1 MSKFS
6 IAVLLSAIASFITPK
21 NDALR
26 LEVEEPSYE
35 EAIANDLDEIP
46 ALPFQ
51 ILEGDTNKVKK
62 NPNDR
67 VGDATQQEYVTPL
80 QLGNPSNFSTSF
92 ELEDD
97 LSGFTI
103 YEKVG
108 EVDFR
113 RPSFISLEDYIRYR
127 REKEA
132 SDYFREQSLLS
143 NAENQQ
149 GLELNIDMEALSDV
163 FGGGSVSI
171 RPTGY
176 ATLDFGI
183 DRNRTDNPNLPIRQQ
198 RVTTFNFD
206 QQIQLGVIGQIGE
219 KLRLNAN
226 FDTQATFDF
235 DNELKLEHQGTEDQI
250 LQDIKAG
257 TVSMQLGNSLIQG
270 RQNLF
275 GLQTRLKFGPVYVSA
290 IASTERGKVESITV
304 SGGGAIETPF
314 EKEAT
319 EYDMNRHFFLSH
331 FFRSK
336 YEANLSTLP
345 ANQSTLRINRVEIWV
360 EQQGNTRNNRNA
372 VGLVDLG
379 ENNQPIAQGQG
390 QVFNENLTLDA
401 NNRYPD
407 NESNNLYDLLT
418 SDPAIRTQNSAKGA
432 IEALPGLQMQN
443 TADFQVL
450 GNMRRL
456 QPNEYTVNTTLGYV
470 SLNSPIPTD
479 QVLFVAYNYS
489 LNGAVRQVG
498 EFSDDVPPDGLNSN
512 VLFVKM
518 LKPSVLRVSPYPAWD
533 LMMKNIYNIGYG
545 LKSDGFFLDI
555 KYESGTSAGKINFL
569 PTGAV
574 ANLPLIQVAGVD
586 NVTNN
591 TAPGPDNYF
600 DYIEGMTVK
609 SDRGLIIF
617 PVLEPFGDHL
627 ANRLQNDPD
636 EVEKYVFS
644 ALYDDT
650 QQGAVQRFPEKNRFT
665 MEGYYRSSSSAEIPL
680 NTFDLAEGSVT
691 ITAGGRTL
699 VEGVDYQVDYF
710 GGKVTIINQSILSSG
725 QDINVSFE
733 SSSLYNIQTKTL
745 LGSRVEYSPSDN
757 IQLGG
762 TVLNLR
768 EQPFNNKTIL
778 GDEPINNTLWGLDAS
793 IRKESDMLTK
803 VLDKL
808 PLLSTKETS
817 NLNAAAEFAQFIPGA
832 PRVVK
837 NDRDKG
843 IVFLDDFE
851 AAATPYNQQGQLKWK
866 LASFPEGNPR
876 LFDPR
881 AQYADPL
888 ATNFSRAR
896 LAWYQIDQAFY
907 RRFGVTIP
915 DDDLTNNYIRQ
926 IRQTELFPTSTPVFG
941 GNFQPTFDLRYI
953 PTDRGPYNYQ
963 TDQDKLAPNTG
974 EFSQPKENWAGVMR
988 EIDINN
994 DFEAT
999 NVEFLEFWMMDPFL
1013 NEDSLGDGGEF
1024 YINLGLVNEDVL
1036 PDESLSREYGL
1047 PGVGDPANVDSTN
1060 WGVVSLGN
1068 PPTTAFSNSEQ
1079 DRELQD
1085 VGLDGLASE
1094 DEASYYQDV
1103 TDKLQAYLSPTAFQ
1117 EYLADPSSDDFIH
1130 FRDSLYEAVGE
1141 GVLQR
1146 YANFNGLEGN
1156 SPVDLNQANRNYTIQ
1171 ATNEPDAEDLNRN
1184 GSLNFAE
1191 QYYEYRLRLHPDS
1204 LEPGMNFIVDKLE
1217 DVITVG
1223 NAQRRSRWYQFR
1235 IPLKAGRPVN
1245 QISNFKTISFMRMYM
1260 TGFEKE
1266 VIVRMTELQLVASQW
1281 LRFTDP
1287 LTEDGVIIGPQ
1298 IGDPVAD
1305 FQIGNVSIE
1314 ENSQKL
1320 PFNYVLPPDVVR
1332 QQLNGNTLAG
1342 FLQDERSMTIRTCGL
1357 ADGDARGIFKTTKND
1372 LRQYDRLRMWVHA
1385 ESIEDGM
1392 FPSNFVE
1399 RGDAKVFLRV
1409 GLDNDDNYYEYE
1421 IPLTPS
1427 DLSRGPSLMQNIW
1440 PVANE
1445 FDFPLALFAVAK
1457 AERNAAGAGLI
1468 YRHAY
1473 RDSSME
1479 DGHMIYIKGTPKLSD
1494 VRNIMIGVRNPSDPT
1509 GEPICL
1515 EVWVNELRLTNFDKS
1530 KGWAANANASI
1541 KLADLGTINASG
1553 SFKSSGFGPLEQKLS
1568 NRALEDALR
1577 YDISANLNM
1586 DKFLPKKWNMS
1597 LPVYA
1602 TFGEQRITPQFNPQE
1617 ADVRTDQLLN
1627 ALSRELAKE
1636 KLSEIQ
1642 DYRRTRSISFNNWR
1656 KGKSLDGGGG
1666 SGAGGGS
1673 GRPGRPGAGGRPGRP
1688 GPGGGG
1694 GKGDGGGK
1702 TFNSYPWDISN
1713 FDFTFAYNEVL
1724 ATNSVIERRFNV
1736 QHRGAVNYRYQF
1748 PQLQVKP
1755 LAFLSDNKV
1764 LGKMKFLTDF
1774 TLNPFPNSVSVAV
1787 AGDRTF
1793 EERLMRPTSQFG
1805 GKVNPLYSKNF
1816 LVNRSYNLTWNL
1828 TRSLQFNYSAN
1839 NVARVDEVQGYW
1851 ETATQQE
1858 RDSIGTLRDNFL
1870 HFGKD
1875 TARGHNQLVNF
1886 GRTTNFTHNF
1896 NIAFQLPFNQIKP
1909 LDWINGTIN
1918 YTGAFTWQQAPEIRP
1933 TLGATIGNS
1942 QNIQANGRIDLNGLY
1957 RKVKPL
1963 KKILDGNNQ
1972 GGRGGPRNQPRPN
1985 PKANNPDGNQE
1996 AVADTTKPDPF
2007 KYLKIVGKEIVRI
2020 ALSVRSVDMTY
2031 SRNNSISLPGYLPQ
2045 TDNFG
2050 LDWGYL
2056 DRQTDRISPLAPP
2069 TAAFVFGGQKDIRPT
2084 AARYNWITRD
2094 TALANLFML
2103 NSQEMLTARTSVEL
2117 FKGFRIDL
2125 SANRSLSRNES
2136 EFFRWDNQLEEYQG
2150 FDPLSNGTFSMSYVF
2165 INTAFE
2171 DIDNDN
2177 PRSQYFEQFSD
2188 TRQTISKRYADK
2200 NPLTQNE
2207 DVVTGGFTNGYLGT
2221 NQDVLITSLL
2231 ANYGFLDADQV
2242 ELSPFPALPLPNW
2255 SVNFNGLS
2263 NIPFF
2268 KKHFNAI
2275 TLKHSYRGTYTVG
2288 NFNNN
2293 LNFQDFDGDGYADLP
2308 LDVGIDPGNP
2318 SVVLVDYYAQNNIQ
2332 AVQISEQFSPLLG
2345 FNLSMKNGVTG
2356 QIDYKRGRQMT
2367 LNVGS
2372 LQLVDMRN
2380 QDLAVMVGYRKD
2392 KLDLH
2397 FRLFGRDINLTNS
2410 ANFQFQATMR
2420 DTKEI
2425 NHTLSPTGTALD
2437 PVQPSQ
2443 FTRGTFNLIIS
2454 PSIDYVVNT
2463 RLNVKLFFERNVNR
2477 PYTSNAYNTAFTS
2490 GGVQIRFTLG
2500 T

>member
-1 MSKFS
+1 M
-6 IAVLLSAIASFITPK
+6 ASLFTPE
-21 NDALR
+21 NDAVR
-26 LEVEEPSYE
+26 LEVEENSIE
-35 EAIANDLDEIP
+35 EAAAICLDDLP
-46 ALPFQ
+46 ALHVW
-51 ILEGDTNKVKK
+51 EGDTNKVKK

-67 VGDATQQEYVTPL
+67 VGDATRQEYVTPL
-80 QLGNPSNFSTSF
+80 HLGNPQNMMTSF
-92 ELEDD
+92 KLEDD
-97 LSGFTI
+97 LSGYSI

-108 EVDFR
+108 EINVR
-113 RPSFISLEDYIRYR
+113 RPSFISFEDYIKYR

-132 SDYFREQSLLS
+132 TDYFRDQSLAS
-143 NAENQQ
+143 NLETEK
-149 GLELNIDMEALSDV
+149 GLELNIDMDALSDV
-163 FGGGSVSI
+163 FGGGTVSI

-176 ATLDFGI
+176 ATLDFGL
-183 DRNRTDNPNLPIRQQ
+183 DRNRTDNPNLPVRQQ
-198 RVTTFNFD
+198 RTTTFNFD

-257 TVSMQLGNSLIQG
+257 NVSMQLGNSLMQG

-314 EKEAT
+314 EKDAT
-319 EYDMNRHFFLSH
+319 DYDMNRHFFLSH
-331 FFRSK
+331 YFRSR
-336 YEANLSTLP
+336 YEQALINLP
-345 ANQSTLRINRVEIWV
+345 VIQSTLRINRVEIWV
-360 EQQGNTRNNRNA
+360 EQQGNTRSNRNA

-379 ENNQPIAQGQG
+379 EHSESIAQGQG
-390 QVFNENLTLDA
+390 RVFNENLTMSPDGQ
-401 NNRYPD
+401 NRYPN
-407 NESNNLYDLLT
+407 NESNNLYEILT
-418 SDPAIRTQNSAKGA
+418 SDPTFRSQSSAKGA
-432 IEALPGLQMQN
+432 IEAVPGLRMQN
-443 TADFQVL
+443 TSDFQVL

-456 QPNEYTVNTTLGYV
+456 EPNEYSINTQLGYV

-479 QVLFVAYNYS
+479 QVLFVAYNYTF
-489 LNGAVRQVG
+489 NGAVRQVG

-512 VLFVKM
+512 VLFTKM
-518 LKPSVLRVSPYPAWD
+518 LKPSVLRVAPYPAWD

-555 KYESGTSAGKINFL
+555 QYESGTSAGKINFL
-569 PTGAV
+569 PTSAV
-574 ANLPLIQVAGVD
+574 ANTPLIQVTGVD
-586 NVTNN
+586 KVTNN
-591 TAPGPDNYF
+591 TSAGPDNYF
-600 DYIEGMTVK
+600 DYIEGITVK
-609 SDRGLIIF
+609 SDRGLVIF

-627 ANRLQNDPD
+627 ANRLENDPD
-636 EVEKYVFS
+636 EVAKYVFA

-650 QQGAVQRFPEKNRFT
+650 QQGAIQRFPELNRFT
-665 MEGYYRSSSSAEIPL
+665 LEGYYRSSSSSEIPL

-691 ITAGGRTL
+691 VTAGGRTL
-699 VEGVDYQVDYF
+699 VEGVDFQVDYF
-710 GGKVTIINQSILSSG
+710 GGKLTIINPSILTSG
-725 QDINVSFE
+725 QDITVSFE
-733 SSSLYNIQTKTL
+733 SSSLYSVQTKTL

-762 TVLNLR
+762 TILNLR

-793 IRKESDMLTK
+793 IRKESDLMTK
-803 VLDKL
+803 VIDKL
-808 PLLSTKETS
+808 PFLTTKETS
-817 NLNAAAEFAQFIPGA
+817 SVNAAAEFAQFIPGA

-837 NDRDKG
+837 NNRDKG

-866 LASFPEGNPR
+866 LASYPEGNPR
-876 LFDPR
+876 MFDPR
-881 AQYADPL
+881 RAYADPL
-888 ATNFSRAR
+888 APNFTRAK

-907 RRFGVTIP
+907 RRFGISIP
-915 DDDLTNNYIRQ
+915 DDDLEDNYTRQ

-941 GNFQPTFDLRYI
+941 NNLQPTFDLRFL
-953 PTDRGPYNYQ
+953 PAQRGPYNYQ
-963 TDQDKLAPNTG
+963 TDAFKLDAASG
-974 EFSQPKENWAGVMR
+974 EFLEPQENWAGIMR

-1013 NEDSLGDGGEF
+1013 TDSTSSDGGEF
-1024 YINLGLVNEDVL
+1024 YINLGLISEDVL
-1036 PDESLSREYGL
+1036 PDESLSREFSL
-1047 PGVGDPANVDSTN
+1047 PGVNDPPNVQNTD

-1068 PPTTAFSNSEQ
+1068 PPTTTFSNSEQ
-1079 DRELQD
+1079 DRVVQD
-1085 VGLDGLASE
+1085 VGLDGLRTP
-1094 DEASYYQDV
+1094 DEAAFYQRI
-1103 TDKLQAYLSPTAFQ
+1103 TDSLERVLSPAAFQ
-1117 EYLADPSSDDFIH
+1117 TYLADPSSDDFIH
-1130 FRDSLYEAVGE
+1130 FRDSAYEAIEE

-1146 YANFNGLEGN
+1146 YVNYNGMENN
-1156 SPVDLNQANRNYTIQ
+1156 SPVDIQQTNRNYTIQ
-1171 ATNEPDAEDLNRN
+1171 ATNEPDGEDLNRN

-1191 QYYEYRLRLHPDS
+1191 QYYEYRIRIHPDS
-1204 LEPGMNFIVDKLE
+1204 LEPGMNFVVDKLE

-1223 NAQRRSRWYQFR
+1223 NASKRSRWYQFR

-1245 QISNFKTISFMRMYM
+1245 EINNFKTISFMRMYM
-1260 TGFEKE
+1260 TGFERE
-1266 VIVRMTELQLVASQW
+1266 TILRMTELQLVASQW

-1287 LTEDGVIIGPQ
+1287 LTEEGVIIMPQ
-1298 IGDPVAD
+1298 IDNPVAD

-1320 PFNYVLPPDVVR
+1320 PFNYVLPPDVER

-1342 FLQDERSMTIRTCGL
+1342 YLQDERSMTIRTCGL

-1385 ESIEDGM
+1385 EAIEDGLY
-1392 FPSNFVE
+1392 PSNFYNT
-1399 RGDAKVFLRV
+1399 GDAKVFLRV

-1421 IPLTPS
+1421 LPLTPS
-1427 DLSRGPSLMQNIW
+1427 DPARGVGNQQNIW
-1440 PVANE
+1440 QSVNE

-1457 AERNAAGAGLI
+1457 AERNFAGTGLI

-1473 RDSSME
+1473 SDTTMPE
-1479 DGHMIYIKGTPKLSD
+1479 GHRIFIKGTPKLSD
-1494 VRNIMIGVRNPSDPT
+1494 VRNIMIGVRNPSDPG
-1509 GEPICL
+1509 GESVCL

-1586 DKFLPKKWNMS
+1586 DKFFPTKWGLS

-1602 TFGEQRITPQFNPQE
+1602 TFGEQKITPQFNPQE
-1617 ADVRTDQLLN
+1617 ADVRTDQLLD
-1627 ALSRELAKE
+1627 ALPRELARE
-1636 KLSEIQ
+1636 KLSQIQ
-1642 DYRRTRSISFNNWR
+1642 DYRRTRSISLNNWR
-1656 KGKSLDGGGG
+1656 KSKSLDSGGGG
-1666 SGAGGGS
+1666 GPGRAGGGRV
-1673 GRPGRPGAGGRPGRP
+1673 GGGRTGGRQ
-1688 GPGGGG
+1688 GLGGGGGG
-1694 GKGDGGGK
+1694 GKGDGGK
-1702 TFNSYPWDISN
+1702 KFSSYPWDIYN
-1713 FDFTFAYNEVL
+1713 FDFTFSYNEQL
-1724 ATNSVIERRFNV
+1724 ATNSVIQRKFNV
-1736 QHRGAVNYRYQF
+1736 QHRGGINYRYQF
-1748 PQLQVKP
+1748 PQVQVKP
-1755 LAFLSDNKV
+1755 FIWMEDNK
-1764 LGKMKFLTDF
+1764 LLSKLKFLTEF
-1774 TLNPFPNSVSVAV
+1774 TLNPFPNSVSIAV
-1787 AGDRTF
+1787 AGDRQF

-1805 GKVNPLYSKNF
+1805 GKVNALYSKNF

-1839 NVARVDEVQGYW
+1839 NVARVDEVQGFW
-1851 ETATQQE
+1851 RDATQQE
-1858 RDSIGTLRDNFL
+1858 RDSIGSLRENLF
-1870 HFGKD
+1870 HIGKD
-1875 TARGHNQLVNF
+1875 TARGHDQFVNF

-1896 NIAFQLPFNQIKP
+1896 NIAFQLPFSQIKP

-1957 RKVKPL
+1957 RKFKPI
-1963 KKILDGNNQ
+1963 KKILDGNQQGRNAGRSQARPPSRNKNQ
-1972 GGRGGPRNQPRPN
+1972 QTPEQE
-1985 PKANNPDGNQE
+1985 E
-1996 AVADTTKPDPF
+1996 AVADTTQPDPF
-2007 KYLKIVGKEIVRI
+2007 KFLKIIGKEVLRI
-2020 ALSVRSVDMTY
+2020 ALSVKSVDMTY
-2031 SRNNSISLPGYLPQ
+2031 SRNNSISLPGYLPK
-2045 TDNFG
+2045 TNNFG

-2056 DRQTDRISPLAPP
+2056 DRQTDRVSPIVPP
-2069 TAAFVFGGQKDIRPT
+2069 TAAFVFGGQKDIRPI
-2084 AARYNWITRD
+2084 ASRYNWITRD
-2094 TALANLFML
+2094 TTLANLYMF
-2103 NSQEMLTARTSVEL
+2103 NTQEMLTARTSVEL
-2117 FKGFRIDL
+2117 FKGFRIDI

-2136 EFFRWDNQLEEYQG
+2136 SFFRWDRANNQYDT
-2150 FDPLSNGTFSMSYVF
+2150 FDPLNNGTFSMSYVF
-2165 INTAFE
+2165 LNTAFE
-2171 DIDNDN
+2171 NINADD
-2177 PRSQYFEQFSD
+2177 PRSVYFEQFSD
-2188 TRQTISKRYADK
+2188 VRQAISKRYADK
-2200 NPLTQNE
+2200 NPQTQGS
-2207 DVVTGGFTNGYLGT
+2207 DIVTGGFRNGYLGT
-2221 NQDVLITSLL
+2221 NQDVLVTSLL

-2242 ELSPFPALPLPNW
+2242 ELSPFPTLPLPNW

-2275 TLKHSYRGTYTVG
+2275 TLKHSYRGTYSVG

-2293 LNFQDFDGDGYADLP
+2293 LNFQDMDGDGYADIP
-2308 LDVGIDPGNP
+2308 FVAGIEPGTGIERI
-2318 SVVLVDYYAQNNIQ
+2318 DYYASDNIQ

-2380 QDLAVMVGYRKD
+2380 QDLAVMLGYRKD

-2397 FRLFGRDINLTNS
+2397 FRLFGRDIDLTNS

-2425 NHTLSPTGTALD
+2425 NHTLSPSGTAAD